1 MPDRRALDEAVLELI
16 GVKRHS
22 ERDELLN
29 ELYDYLR
36 RFFEA
41 TRQKK
46 SRRLATNT
54 TQRKGAALPQ
64 DVATEVLHFVTDH
77 EPRLL
82 RNYNDLVAEW
92 MAGDDNWIALEI
104 VPQTEASVK
113 EDMLE
118 LGVEYKR
125 GKKVVKFVAAPS
137 HTHAQVLAL
146 AGTWGIMNFVKL
158 PRTEERALA
167 FLKHASAYF
176 SERTARL
183 QELVSERVLDT
194 EAQDKIMAL
203 LAGRFHGQLFAPGCA
218 ASRARWLR
226 RRFIIKPSA
235 NRRNDALLR
244 GIRSSVWL
252 TAL

>member
-1 MPDRRALDEAVLELI
+1 VLELI

-41 TRQKK
+41 TRQKEEQAIGNK
-46 SRRLATNT
+46 NT

-137 HTHAQVLAL
+137 HTHAQVLA
-146 AGTWGIMNFVKL
+146 
-158 PRTEERALA
+158 
-167 FLKHASAYF
+167 
-176 SERTARL
+176 
-183 QELVSERVLDT
+183 
-194 EAQDKIMAL
+194 
-203 LAGRFHGQLFAPGCA
+203 
-218 ASRARWLR
+218 RAR
-226 RRFIIKPSA
+226 
-235 NRRNDALLR
+235 
-244 GIRSSVWL
+244 
-252 TAL
+252 